1 MGVPKELR
9 DLIGKR
15 ELIKALG
22 GDRQVALRALPEVV
36 AGFNRQIDDARE
48 RLNGRPSIALTTTQA
63 RPLTIEEIAAL
74 HYAVRMEADSEL
86 RDSTPDYARI
96 DIDDG
101 YVADVKAIATGTAS
115 NDVIVRVF
123 GREIANF
130 CEKGYYSC
138 EPGDTDW
145 RTLARH
151 LAYAEIELLK
161 RMFERDEGKRAAD
174 DPQWVLD
181 NQVKPTSQSEEQA
194 HSDKQPEETSIRA
207 LFKLCRKAKT
217 GSDGDGRT
225 TEAYTRPI
233 ESLIEFLG
241 SDNVTAI
248 TNRKISKWLS
258 HLQFEQGLAPKT
270 INSRYLSAVK
280 STLKWAGNHGYIDPI
295 VITASVTVP
304 KRRLNREKGYNS
316 DEAAKVLQFAFDYQ
330 RPKETRESIQ
340 LSAAKRWAPWLAH
353 FTGARIGEITQLR
366 KQDILEKDGIP
377 YLRITPDAGTTKTG
391 HYRDVPLHRQL
402 IDQGFLKFVE
412 DAEQGPLFYPKREGN
427 QNPVK
432 SAETISNRVA
442 KWIKRAGLV
451 PAEVAPLHGFRHAF
465 KTNAR
470 IHGLSDRIADAIQG
484 HAGRTAGDDYGDV
497 TIAVRKREIDKLPDV
512 ELSIYS
518 ENCAKD

>member
-22 GDRQVALRALPEVV
+22 GDRQVALRALPEVI

-48 RLNGRPSIALTTTQA
+48 RLQTGSPA
-63 RPLTIEEIAAL
+63 RQPPAFCPLTIEEIAAR
-74 HYAVRMEADSEL
+74 HYREQLELDEEFRDLSSEYSNSL
-86 RDSTPDYARI
+86 
-96 DIDDG
+96 IDDQHIN
-101 YVADVKAIATGTAS
+101 KIK
-115 NDVIVRVF
+115 
-123 GREIANF
+123 EIASAKANNDLISNLLGNAIERYRTHGF
-130 CEKGYYSC
+130 HDFPAGS
-138 EPGDTDW
+138 PSW
-145 RTLARH
+145 RRLARFIAH
-151 LAYAEIELLK
+151 AELEALH
-161 RMFERDEGKRAAD
+161 RTCERDEAKLEITH
-174 DPQWVLD
+174 PQWALD
-181 NQVKPTSQSEEQA
+181 HLPNPTKQFQEQTTSE
-194 HSDKQPEETSIRA
+194 KQPEETSIRA

-295 VITASVTVP
+295 AITASVTVP
-304 KRRLNREKGYNS
+304 KKRLNREKGYNA
-316 DEAAKVLQFAFDYQ
+316 DEAAKVLQFAFNYQ

-366 KQDILEKDGIP
+366 KQDILQKDGIP

-412 DAEQGPLFYPKREGN
+412 DTEQGPLFYPKREGK
-427 QNPVK
+427 QDPVK

-442 KWIKRAGLV
+442 KWIKGAGLV

-512 ELSIYS
+512 SI
-518 ENCAKD
+518 A